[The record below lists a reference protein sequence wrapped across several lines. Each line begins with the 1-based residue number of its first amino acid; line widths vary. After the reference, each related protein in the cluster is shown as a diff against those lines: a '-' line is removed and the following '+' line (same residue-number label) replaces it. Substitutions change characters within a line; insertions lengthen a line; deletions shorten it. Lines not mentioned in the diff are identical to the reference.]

1 MQKHVSVHMC
11 HHVGALEKD
20 KQWRPFKVKIR
31 YEATQKPKEL
41 KATHLLKH
49 GAHSRFGLG

>member
-11 HHVGALEKD
+11 HHVGALEKN
-20 KQWRPFKVKIR
+20 KQWRPFKVKVR

-41 KATHLLKH
+41 KAMHLLEH
-49 GAHSRFGLG
+49 GAYSRFGLG